1 MIKEASPYL
10 IQHAKNPV
18 DWFSWGD
25 EAFAKA
31 RKENKVVFLS
41 IGYSA
46 CHWCHVMERESFS
59 DAGVAKI
66 LNDHFVCIKVD
77 REERPDIDHVYM
89 SALAAQGTPGGWPL
103 SMFLDPSGKP
113 IFGGTYWPREDRIL
127 GGKPVSG
134 FKTILAR
141 VVKLWA
147 EDRVGLEK
155 QAESLAQA
163 TTRVLGGTVL
173 GRSIK
178 EPGLE
183 MVDKALAA

>member
-1 MIKEASPYL
+1 
-10 IQHAKNPV
+10 
-18 DWFSWGD
+18 
-25 EAFAKA
+25 
-31 RKENKVVFLS
+31 
-41 IGYSA
+41 
-46 CHWCHVMERESFS
+46 
-59 DAGVAKI
+59 
-66 LNDHFVCIKVD
+66 
-77 REERPDIDHVYM
+77 
-89 SALAAQGTPGGWPL
+89 
-103 SMFLDPSGKP
+103 MFLDPSGKP

-127 GGKPVSG
+127 DGKPVSG

-183 MVDKALAA
+183 MVDKALAALEEGLIPNLVALAMRIGNSKAPSFPPRGRCFFGFMPYPANPVPIMPQNWSELSTRWVAEASTTWWGRFSPLYHRTNLDNSSF